1 MLNCFKDFN
10 DENKIAQINANK
22 GDLELEIIRINNVI
36 ELIIMKY
43 FLNFFYEI
51 LLKNLIHKKSQQN
64 VLLHLNYQI
73 FQNIYKNKEVL
84 LLKLLYILKRN
95 KL

>member
-43 FLNFFYEI
+43 F
-51 LLKNLIHKKSQQN
+51 
-64 VLLHLNYQI
+64 
-73 FQNIYKNKEVL
+73 
-84 LLKLLYILKRN
+84 
-95 KL
+95 